1 MAVGVDVPVVT
12 GAEMT
17 TVATPAKG
25 QTRAAVR
32 GATPL
37 AIAGILAN
45 GANVLVTLVIARQLT
60 TAQYGVWNQLI
71 AIFFVVSMPGS
82 ALVVGVVRRIT
93 AWEQTSQRD
102 RIAGWARRVRR
113 IAVVAVLAVL
123 IVSALL
129 RVPLADALSLPGP
142 SGIAEVL
149 TAGAAWC
156 LLCVD
161 RGMMQSAHSYSAL
174 AGNLLVEGGLRSFL
188 TVGFVVAG
196 AGPGGAAAA
205 LLLGILAA
213 DVHAR
218 WSISRRGLLSPG
230 ADLSPGSALGPAVD
244 SPYPPE
250 EAMVPPA
257 VAAAGRRSL
266 AADVATALGALGML
280 GLLQNL
286 DVIVLG
292 QQAPANAGSYAAIS
306 VSSKALVFAAMVLA
320 SFLLPEAAS
329 RKQLGQHALH
339 QLGGTLAL
347 LAIPATLLVGLA
359 AIAPD
364 KLLTLAFGSRLSGAS
379 DALLP
384 LSVAMTCLGCTVLF
398 THYLLAVAR
407 RRILVALAIAVAAAI
422 PMLIN
427 ANGEP
432 LATAQADLIVQG
444 ALAVVSGL
452 LVLQVARRLAGPPST
467 SRTSST
473 RTGQEAVA
481 S

>member
-1 MAVGVDVPVVT
+1 MAVGVEVPVVT
-12 GAEMT
+12 GAGIT
-17 TVATPAKG
+17 TAATPAKG

-37 AIAGILAN
+37 AAAGILAN

-60 TAQYGVWNQLI
+60 TAEYGVWNQLI

-93 AWEQTSQRD
+93 AWEQSRERD

-123 IVSALL
+123 ILSALL
-129 RVPLADALSLPGP
+129 RVPLAHALSLPGP
-142 SGIAEVL
+142 AGIAEVL

-156 LLCVD
+156 LLCID
-161 RGMMQSAHSYSAL
+161 RGLMQSAHSYSAL
-174 AGNLLVEGGLRSFL
+174 AANLLVEGGLRSVL

-196 AGPGGAAAA
+196 AGPGGAAGA
-205 LLLGILAA
+205 LLLGVLAA

-218 WSISRRGLLSPG
+218 WSINRRGLLSASG
-230 ADLSPGSALGPAVD
+230 DLSLVTPAD

-250 EAMVPPA
+250 DAMVPPA

-292 QQAPANAGSYAAIS
+292 QQAPGNAGPYAAIS

-359 AIAPD
+359 AIAPE

-384 LSVAMTCLGCTVLF
+384 LSLAMTCLGCTVLF

-422 PMLIN
+422 PMLIH
-427 ANGEP
+427 ANGQP

-452 LVLQVARRLAGPPST
+452 LVLQVARRLTGPPSS

-473 RTGQEAVA
+473 RTGREAVA